1 MRAVLN
7 GCRIV
12 FEERAVAFDRA
23 STDAAAESRRKT
35 RTLAGNYQILLQE
48 PRLLLPFVN
57 PVWLQYVS
65 HKVGRLLAPWALV
78 GLFVATLAIAPGHP
92 LAAVLLA
99 LQGIFYGLAISE
111 AVFHARERF
120 ARIAYMFVM
129 MNLSAVAGL
138 AALRRGREVWR

>member
-1 MRAVLN
+1 
-7 GCRIV
+7 
-12 FEERAVAFDRA
+12 
-23 STDAAAESRRKT
+23 
-35 RTLAGNYQILLQE
+35 
-48 PRLLLPFVN
+48 
-57 PVWLQYVS
+57 
-65 HKVGRLLAPWALV
+65 LAPWALV